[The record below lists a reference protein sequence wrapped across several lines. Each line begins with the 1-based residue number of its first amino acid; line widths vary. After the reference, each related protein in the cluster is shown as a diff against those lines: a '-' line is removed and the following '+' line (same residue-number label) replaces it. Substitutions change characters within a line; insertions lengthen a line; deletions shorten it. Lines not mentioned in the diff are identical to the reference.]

1 MLSDAETTS
10 TFYACT
16 WASQRKIPYKT
27 SKTQT
32 WLQEMSLILLVVAA
46 VQPTAARSWHHRC
59 HSTRAASGA
68 PVDIT
73 TGGHHKH
80 RNTTRGSLP
89 VTTPRALGLLL
100 PRHDLNLK
108 FYKFSA
114 LSIHISSN
122 EIKQNE
128 HINFMCTHCLCTHW
142 FPSIHAFFLY
152 TCYTLNRNEKKHFS
166 AKLTW
171 EERDLTGS
179 SSLGRWSAAACR
191 LACSRRVATIT
202 SASGLSSQAAEEK
215 SNFWDWEE
223 DDWGMGVG
231 AQLIPAVVNITAPA
245 TSLDGST
252 STATT
257 SSREDP
263 AGEEGRRR
271 GGAAGIIS

>member
-1 MLSDAETTS
+1 MALQAQLTS
-10 TFYACT
+10 GDELDPPCRGSGSTSSSPFM
-16 WASQRKIPYKT
+16 ASP
-27 SKTQT
+27 
-32 WLQEMSLILLVVAA
+32 L
-46 VQPTAARSWHHRC
+46 P
-59 HSTRAASGA
+59 SGA

-100 PRHDLNLK
+100 PRHDLNL
-108 FYKFSA
+108 
-114 LSIHISSN
+114 
-122 EIKQNE
+122 
-128 HINFMCTHCLCTHW
+128 
-142 FPSIHAFFLY
+142 
-152 TCYTLNRNEKKHFS
+152 
-166 AKLTW
+166 
-171 EERDLTGS
+171 TGS

-202 SASGLSSQAAEEK
+202 SASGLSSQAA
-215 SNFWDWEE
+215 
-223 DDWGMGVG
+223 
-231 AQLIPAVVNITAPA
+231 AVVNITAPA
-245 TSLDGST
+245 TPLDGST